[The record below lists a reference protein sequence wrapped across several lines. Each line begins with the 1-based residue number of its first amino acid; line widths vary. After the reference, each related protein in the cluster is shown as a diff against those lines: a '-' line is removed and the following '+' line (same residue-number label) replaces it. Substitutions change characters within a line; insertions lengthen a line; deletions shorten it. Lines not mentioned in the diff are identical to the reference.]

1 MSHTFRRRF
10 AALVLALSLL
20 TLPARALTAQEAGQ
34 LLQDYYIDDVS
45 QEVLAQPTIDA
56 MLSALGDRYTTYFTA
71 DEYAAFL
78 ASMEDVQ
85 LTGIG
90 VKMQASENGPVVVE
104 VLAGSPALEAGLQA
118 GDLITAVDGVSTAG
132 LEMGAVSALIQGQE
146 GTQVTITYLR
156 DGVSAACTLTRSS
169 ILVAATS
176 AQLLEDHVGLLTCT
190 TFGHDT
196 YAHFTEAL
204 DQFPQADRWIVD
216 LRDNGGGLTQAA
228 LDTLSVFT
236 GGGIK
241 CYFMDG
247 SAQLSALEAKREQIS
262 SAPLI
267 VLTDGGTASAS
278 EIFSAGIRDL
288 KAGLVIGGRTYGKGV
303 AQSVLDQYTN
313 PELFDGDA
321 MKITT
326 VRFYTASGSTT
337 DTVGVIPHLLVS
349 PDLAQEVALLLSAAP
364 PSGGTAGYYRLD
376 LNGSWYISQKAALAQ
391 PEVFAQLLAA
401 IPPTAALWQGSGDGW
416 NSVQPQQAAADHS
429 IPFQSRLFSDVE
441 GSPYA
446 QSIQRLA
453 VYGVVLG
460 NGQGSYF
467 PKSSLTRAQLAALLA
482 QALNC
487 TVPTDESLFSD
498 VSMDDSYGLA
508 INAIAKMGLVEGV
521 GNGLFRPDD
530 TVTHEQFFT
539 IMGRLAQRVSLT
551 FQISRQGATQ
561 EDLDSDRLSR
571 FAPWS
576 RLSVWLLSS
585 SQLDELD
592 QPVSLLWDDVTRID
606 PTAPIS
612 REEAADLLCAVLERT
627 GILPA

>member
-313 PELFDGDA
+313 P
-321 MKITT
+321 
-326 VRFYTASGSTT
+326 
-337 DTVGVIPHLLVS
+337 
-349 PDLAQEVALLLSAAP
+349 
-364 PSGGTAGYYRLD
+364 
-376 LNGSWYISQKAALAQ
+376 
-391 PEVFAQLLAA
+391 
-401 IPPTAALWQGSGDGW
+401 
-416 NSVQPQQAAADHS
+416 
-429 IPFQSRLFSDVE
+429 
-441 GSPYA
+441 
-446 QSIQRLA
+446 
-453 VYGVVLG
+453 
-460 NGQGSYF
+460 
-467 PKSSLTRAQLAALLA
+467 
-482 QALNC
+482 
-487 TVPTDESLFSD
+487 
-498 VSMDDSYGLA
+498 
-508 INAIAKMGLVEGV
+508 
-521 GNGLFRPDD
+521 
-530 TVTHEQFFT
+530 
-539 IMGRLAQRVSLT
+539 
-551 FQISRQGATQ
+551 
-561 EDLDSDRLSR
+561 
-571 FAPWS
+571 
-576 RLSVWLLSS
+576 
-585 SQLDELD
+585 
-592 QPVSLLWDDVTRID
+592 
-606 PTAPIS
+606 
-612 REEAADLLCAVLERT
+612 
-627 GILPA
+627 

>member
-10 AALVLALSLL
+10 AALFLALSLL

-34 LLQDYYIDDVS
+34 LLQDYYIDDIS
-45 QEVLAQPTIDA
+45 QEILDQPTIDD

-90 VKMQASENGPVVVE
+90 IKMTAGETGPVLVE
-104 VLAGSPALEAGLQA
+104 ALAGSPALAAGLQA
-118 GDLITAVDGVSTAG
+118 GDIITAVDGTSTAG
-132 LEMGAVSALIQGQE
+132 LDMSAVSALIQGQE

-156 DGVSAACTLTRSS
+156 DGVSASCTLTRSA
-169 ILVAATS
+169 IVVAATS
-176 AQLLEDHVGLLTCT
+176 ARLLEDHVGLLTCT

-196 YAHFTEAL
+196 YGHFVEAL

-216 LRDNGGGLTQAA
+216 LRGNGGGLTQAA

-236 GGGIK
+236 GSGMK

-247 SAQLSALEAKREQIS
+247 STQLTVLEAKREQAS
-262 SAPLI
+262 DAPLI
-267 VLTDGGTASAS
+267 VLTDRNTASAS
-278 EIFSAGIRDL
+278 EIFSSDIRDL

-303 AQSVLDQYTN
+303 AQSVFDRYSN

-326 VRFYTASGSTT
+326 VRFYTASGATT
-337 DTVGVIPHLLVS
+337 DTVGVIPHLLMD
-349 PDLAQEVALLLSAAP
+349 PDLAQDAALLLSAAP
-364 PSGGTAGYYRLD
+364 PDGSTEGYYRLD
-376 LNGSWYISQKAALAQ
+376 LNGSWYISQKAALEQ
-391 PEVFAQLLAA
+391 PEAFAQLLAA
-401 IPPTAALWQGSGDGW
+401 IPPTAAFWQGSGDGW
-416 NSVQPQQAAADHS
+416 DSVRPQQVAADHGL
-429 IPFQSRLFSDVE
+429 PFQSRLFTDVD

-446 QSIQRLA
+446 QDIQRLA
-453 VYGVVLG
+453 VYGVILG
-460 NGQGSYF
+460 DGKGSYL
-467 PKSSLTRAQLAALLA
+467 PKSDLTRAQLAALLA

-487 TVPTDESLFSD
+487 TVPTGESLFSD
-498 VSMDDSYGLA
+498 VSMDTKYGQA
-508 INAIAKMGLVEGV
+508 INAIAQMGLVEGV
-521 GNGLFRPDD
+521 GDGRFLPDAL
-530 TVTHEQFFT
+530 VTHEQYFT
-539 IMGRLAQRVSLT
+539 IMGRLAQRLSLT
-551 FQISRQGATQ
+551 FQIARQGATQ

-571 FAPWS
+571 FASWS

-592 QPVSLLWDDVTRID
+592 QPVSLLWDTVDNID
-606 PTAPIS
+606 PGANVS
-612 REEAADLLCAVLERT
+612 REEAAALLCAVLERT